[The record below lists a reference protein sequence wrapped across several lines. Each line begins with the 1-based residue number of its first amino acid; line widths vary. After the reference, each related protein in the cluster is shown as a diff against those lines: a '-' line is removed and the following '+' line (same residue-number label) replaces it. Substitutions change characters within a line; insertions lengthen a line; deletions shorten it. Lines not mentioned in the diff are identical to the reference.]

1 MYSCYPR
8 ACVCVCVCISPVI
21 GAVGGRPISS
31 LFSLSRP
38 NCKPSSLLGQQR
50 KGERESKENVEKTS
64 KIVLCTQK
72 YAGTLTNN
80 RTLYIIIIII
90 YNNNLHDYFHD
101 FITEYILTNFQCC
114 ALLSDIFQILI
125 HASQ

>member
-1 MYSCYPR
+1 M
-8 ACVCVCVCISPVI
+8 CISPVI

-50 KGERESKENVEKTS
+50 KGKRESKENVGKTS

-72 YAGTLTNN
+72 YAGGHTNN

-90 YNNNLHDYFHD
+90 IYNDNLHDYFCD
-101 FITEYILTNFQCC
+101 FKKYYNR
-114 ALLSDIFQILI
+114 I
-125 HASQ
+125 HTYQLPVLCTAQ